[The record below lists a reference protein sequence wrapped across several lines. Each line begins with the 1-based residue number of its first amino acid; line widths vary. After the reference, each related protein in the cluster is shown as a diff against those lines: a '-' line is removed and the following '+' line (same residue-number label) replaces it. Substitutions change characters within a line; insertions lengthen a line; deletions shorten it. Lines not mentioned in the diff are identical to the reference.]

1 MPLLKIN
8 AKLIF
13 LPKVEYPDSILGGL
27 TTCDVTGTR
36 CDTIAFTADNQ
47 VS

>member
-1 MPLLKIN
+1 MPLLKLN

-13 LPKVEYPDSILGGL
+13 LPKVEYPAILGGL
-27 TTCDVTGTR
+27 ITCDVTGTR